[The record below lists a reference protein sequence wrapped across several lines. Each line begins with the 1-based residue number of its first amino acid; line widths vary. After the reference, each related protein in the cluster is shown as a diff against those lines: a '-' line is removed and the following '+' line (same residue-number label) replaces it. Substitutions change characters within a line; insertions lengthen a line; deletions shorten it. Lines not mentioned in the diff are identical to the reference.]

1 MKRRKD
7 TIDYGEYSKFEKI
20 ILKIKNK
27 SFEKIRES
35 AQCSNCIQRK
45 KENRRNKTHYL
56 KET

>member
-27 SFEKIRES
+27 SKIRES

-56 KET
+56 EEA